1 MPMTRT
7 WRFVMGEELYEA
19 MHMAAAQK
27 RISASQFTREAVQ
40 MQVDAIALA
49 KSEKVELTMSS
60 LPSPKFG
67 QCKRSSHD

>member
-1 MPMTRT
+1 MPMTKT
-7 WRFVMGEELYEA
+7 WRFVLDEELFEA

-49 KSEKVELTMSS
+49 KAQSLAKVREMQ
-60 LPSPKFG
+60 FN
-67 QCKRSSHD
+67 DD

>member
-1 MPMTRT
+1 MAMTRT
-7 WRFVMGEELYEA
+7 WRFVMGEELFEA

-49 KSEKVELTMSS
+49 KAQSIAKVREMQ
-60 LPSPKFG
+60 FN
-67 QCKRSSHD
+67 DD

>member
-7 WRFVMGEELYEA
+7 WRFVLSEELYEA

-40 MQVDAIALA
+40 AQIDAIAVE
-49 KSEKVELTMSS
+49 KSQSIARVREMQQAS
-60 LPSPKFG
+60 
-67 QCKRSSHD
+67 R